1 MSEKAF
7 DTVEKAETQPGASEP
22 VEVENA
28 VNAEDQQ
35 GTYSQ
40 YLRRT
45 TGNCNIVFI
54 NTILDL
60 VAEETYQLTV
70 LLPRESGQIQ
80 VLVSNCIKSANYN
93 TVNLSQYNHRQVPE
107 KPFMI

>member
-1 MSEKAF
+1 MSEKAI

-45 TGNCNIVFI
+45 TGNYIYCIYKHYFRSGSRGNLPIDCSSSSGVWSNPGFGK
-54 NTILDL
+54 
-60 VAEETYQLTV
+60 QL
-70 LLPRESGQIQ
+70 
-80 VLVSNCIKSANYN
+80 
-93 TVNLSQYNHRQVPE
+93 H
-107 KPFMI
+107 